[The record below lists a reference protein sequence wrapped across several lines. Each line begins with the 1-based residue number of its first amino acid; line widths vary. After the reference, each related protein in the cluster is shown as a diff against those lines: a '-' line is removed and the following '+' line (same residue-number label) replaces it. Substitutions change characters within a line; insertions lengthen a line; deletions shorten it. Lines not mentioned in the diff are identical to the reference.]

1 MFNYWHN
8 YRYYFKIFNR
18 LLSLDKGNAKCF
30 SLNKSAI
37 LNILWK
43 QNVFYFFHQF
53 IGFNPGGNAESLS
66 GPFPSIPTSK
76 GSGTVDWGMSIEN
89 LTAWKMNALS
99 FVLSQMNPRQPTYQ
113 NRSRMANPE
122 KQSLASKWGIYI
134 WSPRNKVKLNT
145 LKSINHIQNI
155 PNYDL
160 LTPIFLTL
168 APSRS

>member
-1 MFNYWHN
+1 MQTHRTRLFSFFQKIYIPHPKSWKLQQRKFMFNYWHN
-8 YRYYFKIFNR
+8 YRYYFKIINR

-30 SLNKSAI
+30 SLKKSAM

-53 IGFNPGGNAESLS
+53 IGFNPGGNTESLS

-113 NRSRMANPE
+113 NRSRGQSWKPE
-122 KQSLASKWGIYI
+122 LSK
-134 WSPRNKVKLNT
+134 
-145 LKSINHIQNI
+145 
-155 PNYDL
+155 
-160 LTPIFLTL
+160 
-168 APSRS
+168 

>member
-53 IGFNPGGNAESLS
+53 IGFNPGGNTESLS

-122 KQSLASKWGIYI
+122 KQSLASKWTSTFEVLEI
-134 WSPRNKVKLNT
+134 R
-145 LKSINHIQNI
+145 LKSTHSKASITFKIFQTMTF
-155 PNYDL
+155 L
-160 LTPIFLTL
+160 LQSFSP
-168 APSRS
+168 